1 MCKTTKDMPDP
12 NDNMM
17 YDRDKGE
24 LVWMNRLCS
33 LLYAV
38 GESCMYRRTI
48 KLQDRTPSLPNLF
61 LSNPS
66 RHLPTADFGL
76 TTV

>member
-38 GESCMYRRTI
+38 GESCTVCTEEQLNFRIVPPHY
-48 KLQDRTPSLPNLF
+48 
-61 LSNPS
+61 
-66 RHLPTADFGL
+66 L
-76 TTV
+76 TCS